1 MSLFMKTELLQITKK
16 LRKTL
21 QVENTVWKLQ
31 KFSVTQIL
39 REIKVG
45 KSIVSKSAIL
55 THLEVLNFDIS
66 EFCTF
71 CRLKF
76 TKSTKF
82 GAFKMTKTVTFRS
95 F

>member
-55 THLEVLNFDIS
+55 TH
-66 EFCTF
+66 
-71 CRLKF
+71 
-76 TKSTKF
+76 
-82 GAFKMTKTVTFRS
+82 
-95 F
+95 

>member
-39 REIKVG
+39 REINFG
-45 KSIVSKSAIL
+45 EGRTYRIGSLAIAL
-55 THLEVLNFDIS
+55 SWNF
-66 EFCTF
+66 ENVRF
-71 CRLKF
+71 
-76 TKSTKF
+76 STL
-82 GAFKMTKTVTFRS
+82 A
-95 F
+95 